1 MSHVE
6 GLQPLSNKT
15 VPCDSICTTHMIRV
29 CHSYFLSGLP
39 GLCVLPLVRE
49 TEIMVGASRHMK

>member
-15 VPCDSICTTHMIRV
+15 EPCDSIYTDDSCL
-29 CHSYFLSGLP
+29 HSYFHSGLP

-49 TEIMVGASRHMK
+49 TEIMVGASGHMK